1 MATTISDIRKK
12 YPEAY
17 KDLSDIELADKIY
30 NKYYQGKDQTKFYE
44 QMFPDIF
51 SQRLSE
57 PIVFPD
63 DEFGSNF

>member
-30 NKYYQGKDQTKFYE
+30 NKY
-44 QMFPDIF
+44 F
-51 SQRLSE
+51 SY
-57 PIVFPD
+57 
-63 DEFGSNF
+63 